1 VVIALTPIAT
11 LAGNTSAVTATVTCA
26 ITVAS
31 TVAITVT
38 STVAITV
45 TSTVAITV
53 ASTAALSGAIASS
66 ICVAGAVAITH
77 TIATPKISIKAKP
90 LIQINKQGEFMEDLK
105 AFALKGFSPT
115 SLTNYIRN
123 PIDFYTRNILKIN
136 DLEEVE
142 ENIAAN
148 TFGTI
153 IHDSL
158 EQLYTPLIDQLLTEE
173 NVKVLKTQV
182 AVMVQ
187 HHFEKNLSGVD
198 VSKGKF
204 LLVYNVIIKYLHNF
218 LDDELKQLK
227 RHEIKILAL
236 EERYEEFITIPGLDF
251 PIKLKGTLDRV
262 DQFDGT
268 IRIIDY
274 KTGKVEAKN
283 VKITDWETLIT
294 DYDKSKAFQL
304 LCYAYLYSKKHGI
317 SDVQAGIISFKKLSQ
332 GLFRFSEDKNTQ
344 INVDTLTAFENY
356 LYQLIREICNT
367 EIPLTDKVD

>member
-1 VVIALTPIAT
+1 
-11 LAGNTSAVTATVTCA
+11 
-26 ITVAS
+26 
-31 TVAITVT
+31 
-38 STVAITV
+38 
-45 TSTVAITV
+45 
-53 ASTAALSGAIASS
+53 
-66 ICVAGAVAITH
+66 
-77 TIATPKISIKAKP
+77 
-90 LIQINKQGEFMEDLK
+90 MEELK

-136 DLEEVE
+136 DLDEVE

-158 EQLYTPLIDQLLTEE
+158 EQLYTPLIDQVLTQE
-173 NVKVLKTQV
+173 NIKTLKTQV
-182 AVMVQ
+182 ADVVQ
-187 HHFEKNLSGVD
+187 HHFEKHLSGVD

-204 LLVYNVIIKYLHNF
+204 LLVYNVIIKYLNNF
-218 LDDELKQLK
+218 LDDEQKQVK

-262 DQFDGT
+262 DEFDGAV
-268 IRIIDY
+268 RIIDY

-317 SDVQAGIISFKKLSQ
+317 SDVQAGIISFKKLGQ

-344 INVDTLTAFENY
+344 INEGTLATFESY

-367 EIPLTDKVD
+367 EIPLTEKVD